1 MIGRYYLEERERER
15 EREREEE
22 EEEEKGGQWTM
33 QLNKP
38 KYKL

>member
-22 EEEEKGGQWTM
+22 EEEEKWGQWNM